1 MKHKKHVR
9 IVHYDPGEE
18 WNEDDD
24 DESEDENMEEEQ
36 EDKVMF

>member
-18 WNEDDD
+18 WNEDD
-24 DESEDENMEEEQ
+24 ESEDENMEEEQ